1 MHSILTSKTFSK
13 SQLHFGYNIVHVFKI
28 ILICLSYFVN
38 LFYMPQVRITVTFF
52 KKILAV
58 LQPAPYI
65 SFFFKLYLKPREGH
79 RGTTQ
84 LILQARSSE
93 T

>member
-1 MHSILTSKTFSK
+1 MSVIFCK
-13 SQLHFGYNIVHVFKI
+13 SFLYASSEDNRYIFQ
-28 ILICLSYFVN
+28 
-38 LFYMPQVRITVTFF
+38 
-52 KKILAV
+52 KILAV

>member
-1 MHSILTSKTFSK
+1 
-13 SQLHFGYNIVHVFKI
+13 
-28 ILICLSYFVN
+28 
-38 LFYMPQVRITVTFF
+38 MPQVRITVTFF